1 MDLPASTVLT
11 SEPNPWAEDGGCKA
25 ADTIRWITREDFPLN
40 FFPAR
45 VDVEAVK
52 SFRRGWGSEATAI
65 EHRGAKVAESIAEV
79 AQELVER
86 RTDSLLSARPARGV
100 AAAAWWMAKMHNT
113 VASQLLD
120 AAASTGTAADDHGA
134 DPTILTET
142 QELVQVCD
150 GASRRWLRELRAML
164 EHGRGCSIELP
175 SLLAVDR
182 WTPGDASRM
191 MALRSAAELLRVDLE
206 TMRRDLRLQ
215 PRQGSDATDD
225 FDVLSVSTLVAGTA
239 EESKVLGEWLT
250 SLAIAGQVATLP
262 VTDGVTP
269 SSNGHRVARGPGRS
283 RDDDVI
289 NPWWCTAIGARS
301 ARQCEP
307 DQLAKLVKLW
317 ADDPDPVATERLAES
332 LQEFR
337 NNGIV
342 RYASDLDGVS
352 LPSMPEAPW
361 SAVFE
366 ANRSIFLGNVLLAPL
381 QRFRIVAGPP
391 LAIRAFGL
399 GGSDMETIHLDPD
412 EDLWDEE
419 NKPRFDWCR
428 VGVL

>member
-1 MDLPASTVLT
+1 
-11 SEPNPWAEDGGCKA
+11 
-25 ADTIRWITREDFPLN
+25 
-40 FFPAR
+40 
-45 VDVEAVK
+45 
-52 SFRRGWGSEATAI
+52 
-65 EHRGAKVAESIAEV
+65 
-79 AQELVER
+79 
-86 RTDSLLSARPARGV
+86 
-100 AAAAWWMAKMHNT
+100 MHNT
-113 VASQLLD
+113 IASHLLQNAPND
-120 AAASTGTAADDHGA
+120 A
-134 DPTILTET
+134 ET
-142 QELVQVCD
+142 HELVQICD

-164 EHGRGCSIELP
+164 EHGRGCSMELP
-175 SLLAVDR
+175 CLLAMDR
-182 WTPGDASRM
+182 WTPGSAERM
-191 MALRSAAELLRVDLE
+191 SALRLAAEALRADLE

-225 FDVLSVSTLVAGTA
+225 FDVLAVSTLVAGSA
-239 EESKVLGEWLT
+239 DESKVLGEWLT
-250 SLAIAGQVATLP
+250 SLAVAGQVAALP

-269 SSNGHRVARGPGRS
+269 AATGHRVVGGSRRSS
-283 RDDDVI
+283 RDDAI
-289 NPWWCTAIGARS
+289 NPWWCTAIGARA

-342 RYASDLDGVS
+342 RYASDLDGVL

-412 EDLWDEE
+412 EDLWDED